1 MSILCVKLKNVRAGI
16 VACANSVSVRRIA
29 DPLGVGNLFKLTG
42 EVAGIVVKF
51 CVLGYNASFTT
62 KRAGSYR
69 PFFLVDCFLMQPFKP
84 VASLD

>member
-1 MSILCVKLKNVRAGI
+1 MSILCVKLKNTRNRI
-16 VACANSVSVRRIA
+16 VACANSVSVRRT
-29 DPLGVGNLFKLTG
+29 DSPLGVGNLLKLTG
-42 EVAGIVVKF
+42 EGAGMMVKF
-51 CVLGYNASFTT
+51 CVLGYNAVFTT

>member
-1 MSILCVKLKNVRAGI
+1 MCAGI

-29 DPLGVGNLFKLTG
+29 NPPGADDFLKLTG
-42 EVAGIVVKF
+42 EGAAILVKF
-51 CVLGYNASFTT
+51 CVLGYNTVFTT

-69 PFFLVDCFLMQPFKP
+69 PFFLVDCFLMQPLKP